1 MSKICVPVKCHIWVQ
16 KVGIYH
22 TMRAGVSTV
31 SQFRAFYCGLRNA
44 HKGGTVA
51 YIFVSMTTYTHIYIY
66 IYILW
71 ILTNCIEFLER
82 NYKLAGHTMSS

>member
-51 YIFVSMTTYTHIYIY
+51 YIFVSMTTYTHNMSHIYG
-66 IYILW
+66 
-71 ILTNCIEFLER
+71 TTERFLINEIR
-82 NYKLAGHTMSS
+82 LVVQLSVS